1 MPAAKIGLCKA
12 VVPVVDA
19 ATTTTTNET
28 VYFRSNT
35 LLYTGDFATAV
46 GISVAGPGEL
56 SKPAMPVKNLIRGGQ
71 LSRMVAVTKATATN
85 PSTQVKILVST
96 NKTPDA
102 RSWPDGTKTL
112 PGSSA
117 GPITAVRN
125 ANRMRLS

>member
-12 VVPVVDA
+12 TVSSLSGGGTV
-19 ATTTTTNET
+19 TNQT

-35 LLYTGDFATAV
+35 LLYTGDFAAAV
-46 GISVAGPGEL
+46 GISVAPAGEL
-56 SKPAMPVKNLIRGGQ
+56 SQPAIPVKTLIRGGQ

-96 NKTPDA
+96 DKTSFA
-102 RSWPDGTKTL
+102 RGWPDGAKTL

-117 GPITAVRN
+117 GAITAIRN